1 MLYRY
6 RMHWFA
12 DPLAPLGAGRPL
24 FGRTAAEAIAN
35 AADLWKAG
43 AYANALGYC
52 VSDTDD
58 GSVLWQQERER
69 EAFGRPGGPLAQ
81 FADGP

>member
-12 DPLAPLGAGRPL
+12 DPMAALGAGRPL
-24 FGRTAAEAIAN
+24 FGRTAAEALSN

-43 AYANALGYC
+43 AYANAVGYC
-52 VSDTDD
+52 VLDTED
-58 GSVLWQQERER
+58 GSVLWQQQRER
-69 EAFGRPGGPLAQ
+69 GAVVGREGPLAQ